1 MRSKNQSPVT
11 NVSYAVRVT
20 YMWLESTAA
29 ITNIVGICNFRVE
42 TKIWCSLCQ
51 KSRRE
56 QHNACQ
62 IIYVVNFRVGQRGNE
77 RRRRQALLHNFE
89 EMMTRNFWRL
99 VQLLSVEMSLKYSP
113 LNSSLIYN
121 ASAAFILGK
130 NMKYWVIYL
139 GFVCPAQNTELCNSN
154 FKGNYSTSKN

>member
-1 MRSKNQSPVT
+1 M
-11 NVSYAVRVT
+11 
-20 YMWLESTAA
+20 
-29 ITNIVGICNFRVE
+29 
-42 TKIWCSLCQ
+42 
-51 KSRRE
+51 
-56 QHNACQ
+56 
-62 IIYVVNFRVGQRGNE
+62 
-77 RRRRQALLHNFE
+77 HNFE

-154 FKGNYSTSKN
+154 FKGNYSTSKRLILYAANRHSAHYVNESQRKMSSGRDFTTLVTMVKHHPRAITRPLFQFFERQKYKGSPNPLSLA